1 MIEILQEKTT
11 GLHPHTYYIDK
22 KSGKMVAYKKA
33 LTGLEM
39 FTDQENGVEI
49 FNVPKS
55 FSKRYRKFDK
65 LGVIDSID
73 LIEKYNEE
81 MC

>member
-11 GLHPHTYYIDK
+11 GLHPHTYYINK

-33 LTGLEM
+33 LVGLEQ
-39 FTDQENGVEI
+39 FSGQENEI
-49 FNVPKS
+49 EVFTVPKS

-65 LGVIDSID
+65 LGEVESI
-73 LIEKYNEE
+73 N
-81 MC
+81 